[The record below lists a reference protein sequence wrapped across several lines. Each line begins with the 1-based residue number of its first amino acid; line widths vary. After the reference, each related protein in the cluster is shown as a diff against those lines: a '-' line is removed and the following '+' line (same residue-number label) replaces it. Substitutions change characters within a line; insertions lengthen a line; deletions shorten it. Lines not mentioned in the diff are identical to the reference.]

1 MPKIR
6 SYRAEFEEMAALAR
20 AVERSLA
27 EGCAGLY
34 HLSTPLGR
42 AGYLRKAD
50 TVKHLNP
57 DGGRLLDWGCG
68 YGQMS
73 FLLRNRGFEV
83 VSYTIEA
90 EEPSPWNSFL
100 REQDLDVVYGEDPVR
115 LPFEDESF
123 DLVLSCG
130 VLEHVEDE
138 SGSLAEIR
146 RILRPEG
153 LFVVMMLPN
162 VWSYAEFMAR
172 FIFRTSVHD
181 RLYSIEKMRRLL
193 SRFGFEAVETWYSNT
208 LPKNF
213 TPLPERL
220 RQLLGA
226 HPHVWLRTEAWL
238 SKIPPVSWFSGVVE
252 GVFVRLS

>member
-1 MPKIR
+1 MRKKR
-6 SYRAEFEEMAALAR
+6 SSRAEPEEMAALAL

-27 EGCAGLY
+27 EGCAGLD

-42 AGYLRKAD
+42 ANYQCKAD

-73 FLLRNRGFEV
+73 YLLRNRGFEV

-100 REQDLDVVYGEDPVR
+100 RDQALDVFYGEDPVR
-115 LPFEDESF
+115 LPFEEEAF

-138 SGSLAEIR
+138 SGSLLEIQ
-146 RILRPEG
+146 RILRPGG

-162 VWSYAEFMAR
+162 EWSYAEFMAR
-172 FIFRTSVHD
+172 NIFKASAHD
-181 RLYSIEKMRRLL
+181 RLYSIEKMCLL
-193 SRFGFEAVETWYSNT
+193 LARFGFRAIRTWYSNT

-226 HPHVWLRTEAWL
+226 HPRLWLGTEALL
-238 SKIPPVSWFSGVVE
+238 SRISPVSWYSGVVE
-252 GVFVRLS
+252 GVFVRL

>member
-1 MPKIR
+1 MPKKR
-6 SYRAEFEEMAALAR
+6 SPRAESEEMAALAR

-27 EGCAGLY
+27 EGCADLH

-42 AGYLRKAD
+42 ASYLCKAD

-90 EEPSPWNSFL
+90 EGPSHWNSFL
-100 REQDLDVVYGEDPVR
+100 REQKLDVVYAEDPVL
-115 LPFEDESF
+115 LPFEEESF
-123 DLVLSCG
+123 DVVLSCG

-146 RILRPEG
+146 RILRPAG
-153 LFVVMMLPN
+153 LFIVMMLPN
-162 VWSYAEFMAR
+162 EWSYAEFMAR
-172 FIFRTSVHD
+172 NIFWASDHD
-181 RLYSIEKMRRLL
+181 RLYSIAKMQELLARL
-193 SRFGFEAVETWYSNT
+193 GFQAVETWYSNT
-208 LPKNF
+208 LPRNF

-226 HPHVWLRTEAWL
+226 HPRIWL
-238 SKIPPVSWFSGVVE
+238 SVEACLSRIPPVCWFSGVVE
-252 GVFVRLS
+252 GAFERV

>member
-1 MPKIR
+1 MRKKR
-6 SYRAEFEEMAALAR
+6 FARAEPEEMTALAC

-27 EGCAGLY
+27 EGCAGLH

-42 AGYLRKAD
+42 ASYLRKAD
-50 TVKHLNP
+50 AVKRLNP

-68 YGQMS
+68 YGQLS
-73 FLLRNRGFEV
+73 YLLRNRGFDV

-100 REQDLDVVYGEDPVR
+100 REQKLNVVYGEDPVR

-146 RILRPEG
+146 RILRPG
-153 LFVVMMLPN
+153 GMFVVMMLPN
-162 VWSYAEFMAR
+162 DWSFAEFMAR
-172 FIFRTSVHD
+172 NIFRASDHD
-181 RLYSIEKMRRLL
+181 RLYNIKKMESLL
-193 SRFGFEAVETWYSNT
+193 NRFGFQALETWYANT

-220 RQLLGA
+220 RRLLGA
-226 HPHVWLRTEAWL
+226 HPLIWLGVEARL
-238 SKIPPVSWFSGVVE
+238 SRIPPVCWFSGVVE
-252 GVFVRLS
+252 GAFVRL

>member
-1 MPKIR
+1 MPRKR
-6 SYRAEFEEMAALAR
+6 SLRAESGEMAALAR

-27 EGCAGLY
+27 DGCAGLH

-42 AGYLRKAD
+42 ASYLRKAE
-50 TVKHLNP
+50 VVRKLKP

-100 REQDLDVVYGEDPVR
+100 REQNLDVVYGEDPVR
-115 LPFEDESF
+115 LPFEEESF
-123 DLVLSCG
+123 DGVLSCG

-146 RILRPEG
+146 RILRPAG
-153 LFVVMMLPN
+153 LFIVMMLPN
-162 VWSYAEFMAR
+162 EWSYAEFMAR
-172 FIFRTSVHD
+172 NIFRASDHD
-181 RLYSIEKMRRLL
+181 RLYSIGKMQELL
-193 SRFGFEAVETWYSNT
+193 ARFGFQAVETWYSNT
-208 LPKNF
+208 LPRNF
-213 TPLPERL
+213 TPLLERL

-226 HPHVWLRTEAWL
+226 HPRIWLGVEACL
-238 SKIPPVSWFSGVVE
+238 SRIPPVSWFSGVVE
-252 GVFVRLS
+252 GAFERV

>member
-1 MPKIR
+1 MPKKR
-6 SYRAEFEEMAALAR
+6 SPRAEPEELAALAR

-27 EGCAGLY
+27 DGGRNLH

-42 AGYLRKAD
+42 ASYLRKAE
-50 TVKHLNP
+50 VVRNLKP

-73 FLLRNRGFEV
+73 YLLRNRGFEV

-100 REQDLDVVYGEDPVR
+100 REQNLEVVYGEDPVQ
-115 LPFEDESF
+115 LPFANEAF

-146 RILRPEG
+146 RILRPAG
-153 LFVVMMLPN
+153 LVVVMMLPN
-162 VWSYAEFMAR
+162 EWSYAEFMSR
-172 FIFRTSVHD
+172 NIFRASAHD
-181 RLYSIEKMRRLL
+181 RLYSIAKMQELFA
-193 SRFGFEAVETWYSNT
+193 RFGFQTVETWYSNT
-208 LPKNF
+208 LPRNF

-220 RQLLGA
+220 RQLPGA
-226 HPHVWLRTEAWL
+226 HPRIWLGVEACL
-238 SKIPPVSWFSGVVE
+238 SRIPPVCWFSGVVE
-252 GVFVRLS
+252 GAFERV

>member
-1 MPKIR
+1 MLKKR
-6 SYRAEFEEMAALAR
+6 SPRAESEEMAALAR

-27 EGCAGLY
+27 EGCADLH
-34 HLSTPLGR
+34 HLRKPLGR
-42 AGYLRKAD
+42 ASYLRKAE
-50 TVKHLNP
+50 VVRNMKP

-90 EEPSPWNSFL
+90 EELSPWYSFL
-100 REQDLDVVYGEDPVR
+100 REQNLDVFYCEDPLR
-115 LPFEDESF
+115 LPFEEESF
-123 DLVLSCG
+123 DAVLSCG

-146 RILRPEG
+146 RILRPAG
-153 LFVVMMLPN
+153 LFIVMMLPN
-162 VWSYAEFMAR
+162 EWSYAEFMAR
-172 FIFRTSVHD
+172 NIFRASDHD
-181 RLYSIEKMRRLL
+181 RLYSIAKMQELL
-193 SRFGFEAVETWYSNT
+193 ARFGFQAVETWYSNT
-208 LPKNF
+208 LPRNF

-226 HPHVWLRTEAWL
+226 HPHMWLRVETWL
-238 SKIPPVSWFSGVVE
+238 SRIPPVCWFSGVVE
-252 GVFVRLS
+252 GAFERV

>member
-1 MPKIR
+1 MPRKR
-6 SYRAEFEEMAALAR
+6 SPRAESEEMAALAR

-73 FLLRNRGFEV
+73 FLLGNRGFEV

-100 REQDLDVVYGEDPVR
+100 REQNLNVVYGADPVR

-123 DLVLSCG
+123 AVVLSCG

-138 SGSLAEIR
+138 SGSLTEIR
-146 RILRPEG
+146 RILRPGG
-153 LFVVMMLPN
+153 LFIVMMLPN
-162 VWSYAEFMAR
+162 EWSYAEFMAR
-172 FIFRTSVHD
+172 NVFRASDHE
-181 RLYSIEKMRRLL
+181 RLYSMGKMCRLL
-193 SRFGFEAVETWYSNT
+193 STFGFEAVETWYSNI
-208 LPKNF
+208 LPRNF
-213 TPLPERL
+213 TPLPERF

-226 HPHVWLRTEAWL
+226 HPYIWQGVEAWL
-238 SKIPPVSWFSGVVE
+238 SKIPPVCWFSGVVE